1 VSSLA
6 ETYAKKGLMTA
17 YADASHME
25 GKGSNTFGTYF
36 DVGTYTSNRSL
47 CSIVSGHGIGPE
59 CKEEWDLRFEAA
71 AAVVGFD
78 VTGRTTVVDLEKA
91 IDTAHDAAMHNGT
104 KFNDERHVLKNMI
117 PALGPDEKATGPG
130 LYSRALRAPSKL
142 EVDLIKDEYGPR
154 QKKWLD
160 RFPDSELYRAYAP
173 GLKDNIVT
181 SQGAESA
188 MNAALANKIRRV
200 EPLSMLKLNAE
211 AQRRKFY
218 TEKVLC
224 RVP

>member
-1 VSSLA
+1 
-6 ETYAKKGLMTA
+6 
-17 YADASHME
+17 
-25 GKGSNTFGTYF
+25 
-36 DVGTYTSNRSL
+36 
-47 CSIVSGHGIGPE
+47 
-59 CKEEWDLRFEAA
+59 
-71 AAVVGFD
+71 
-78 VTGRTTVVDLEKA
+78 
-91 IDTAHDAAMHNGT
+91 MHNGT